1 MKNFENVNFNIIN
14 DLKKYIKKFKSKIY
28 DLDYEKYNDLDNI
41 EITNLF
47 MIYIVEDA
55 KLMKKYKTILLDLN
69 HNEKEINHLF
79 YFYLKSNYKHENG
92 IFSFYESF
100 ELDLDVDKIKKTTT
114 TYTIL

>member
-79 YFYLKSNYKHENG
+79 YFYLKSNYKHENKL
-92 IFSFYESF
+92 FSWYEYD
-100 ELDLDVDKIKKTTT
+100 ELDLPYDDFKSTL
-114 TYTIL
+114 TYTIF